1 MIHKSFLFLA
11 WLLVSTSACTDTPV
25 ERLLPSDDA
34 ATRQPATE
42 VSVVSEETT
51 SYTIP
56 LPGTVEAAPGH
67 VAQVSAPISGRVA
80 SVHAHDGDRVRAGD
94 TLLELESLEYAN
106 LVANFAEARAE
117 ETYAEQQA
125 ARLETLVEE
134 GISPQRMLEKAV
146 ADLERAR
153 ATTQAAMARLRA
165 LGLPAGR
172 VQPTAL
178 GQSPTNSLLPIV
190 SPIDGIIEFH
200 GVELGQS
207 VLAYSQM
214 LRIVDNSSVLIKG
227 FVPPDDAADLRVGT
241 PVRIVESGGL
251 SRSLET
257 RIAGINPS
265 VDAVSRSVVVNII
278 STTDAGW
285 PRIGQTVQLI
295 IQAASAEP
303 VLSIPL
309 SAVVYDGASAT
320 VYVQQ
325 PDGGFTARRISVV
338 RTNPESVIVGSGLAA
353 GEVVAVSNVFSLKA
367 LDRLS
372 QYAE

>member
-1 MIHKSFLFLA
+1 M
-11 WLLVSTSACTDTPV
+11 
-25 ERLLPSDDA
+25 
-34 ATRQPATE
+34 
-42 VSVVSEETT
+42 VSEAAS
-51 SYTIP
+51 SYSIP

-80 SVHAHDGDRVRAGD
+80 SVHAHEGDIVRAGD

-106 LVANFAEARAE
+106 LVANYAEARAE

-125 ARLETLVEE
+125 ERLKTLVQE

-153 ATTQAAMARLRA
+153 ATTRASMARLRA
-165 LGLPAGR
+165 LGLSDQSI
-172 VQPTAL
+172 QPNTLNASASD
-178 GQSPTNSLLPIV
+178 QLLPIV
-190 SPIDGIIEFH
+190 APIDGIIEFH

-214 LRIVDNSSVLIKG
+214 LRIVDNSNVLIKG

-241 PVRIVESGGL
+241 TVNVVESGGL
-251 SRSLET
+251 TRFLET
-257 RIAGINPS
+257 HIASINPS
-265 VDAVSRSVVVNII
+265 VDAVSRSVVVNIV
-278 STTDAGW
+278 SPTEGGW
-285 PRIGQTVQLI
+285 PRIGQTVQLVI
-295 IQAASAEP
+295 EASSAEP

-325 PDGGFTARRISVV
+325 PDGEFAARSISVV
-338 RTNPESVIVGSGLAA
+338 RTNPESVIVGSGLSA
-353 GEVVAVSNVFSLKA
+353 GEVVAISNVFSLKA